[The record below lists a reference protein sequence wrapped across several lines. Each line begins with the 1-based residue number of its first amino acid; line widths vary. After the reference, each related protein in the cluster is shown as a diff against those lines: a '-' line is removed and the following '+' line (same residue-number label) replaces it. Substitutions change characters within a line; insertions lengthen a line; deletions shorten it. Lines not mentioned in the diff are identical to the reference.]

1 MSSLLLITAI
11 ALIAVAIAAGLA
23 YRARVNGP
31 FEPTN
36 YIWFRGLGL
45 LCDKNGGLDFLKRQR
60 GSRESMPLDL
70 KAYADIQEGDLVWV
84 RHLALPQFAEHVLPT
99 INARF
104 GLVSG
109 DEDWGIP
116 SGFSDADRILENKF
130 LVHWF
135 TQNYDGTDTSGKISG
150 LPLGLDF
157 HTVSN
162 RRKWGHWPMT
172 PTQQEA
178 QLVDVV
184 AHMPPT
190 ATRTRLVHAD
200 FHLNKFKKQI
210 WGEGRIQVEAVLRSN
225 DCVYFEQRKLRRL
238 DSWKKKTTFAFEVSP
253 HGNGLD
259 CLRTWESLV
268 LGNIVIVKRSSLDPL
283 YTGLPVV
290 ILDDWSEITQDN
302 LDRWLQQHAA
312 ALDDPAVQERL
323 TNGYWMQHMRRVMR
337 SLMNPA
343 SRTLGDD

>member
-1 MSSLLLITAI
+1 MLIAIVAAI
-11 ALIAVAIAAGLA
+11 AIAIAIGVAAFIG

-31 FEPTN
+31 FEPTH

-70 KAYADIQEGDLVWV
+70 DEYANIRDGDLVWV
-84 RHLALPQFAEHVLPT
+84 RHLALPQFADLVLPT
-99 INARF
+99 ISARF

-116 SGFSDADRILENKF
+116 SGFSDADRILECQH

-157 HTVSN
+157 HTISN

-172 PTQQEA
+172 PRQQET
-178 QLVDVV
+178 QLKEIVV
-184 AHMPPT
+184 SMPPT
-190 ATRTRLVHAD
+190 AARTRLVHAD
-200 FHLNKFKKQI
+200 FHLNKLKKQV
-210 WGEGRIQVEAVLRSN
+210 WGEGRIEVEATLRGNQSI
-225 DCVYFEQRKLRRL
+225 YFEERKIRRL

-283 YTGLPVV
+283 YEGLPVV
-290 ILDDWSEITQDN
+290 ILEDWDEITEAN
-302 LDRWLQQHAA
+302 LDRWLELHATA
-312 ALDDPAVQERL
+312 FDDPAMQERL
-323 TNGYWMQHMRRVMR
+323 TNKHWIEYMRGKMR
-337 SLMNPA
+337 SLMDSA
-343 SRTLGDD
+343 SS

>member
-1 MSSLLLITAI
+1 MLIPIVVVAAI
-11 ALIAVAIAAGLA
+11 VLIAMTLAACIA
-23 YRARVNGP
+23 YRARVEGP
-31 FEPTN
+31 FEPTH

-45 LCDKNGGLDFLKRQR
+45 LCDKNSGLDSLKRQR
-60 GSRESMPLDL
+60 GSRESLPLDL
-70 KAYADIQEGDLVWV
+70 EAYADIWEGDLVWV
-84 RHLALPQFAEHVLPT
+84 RHIALPQFAEHVVPT
-99 INARF
+99 INTRF

-116 SGFSDADRILENKF
+116 SGFSGADKILECEY

-157 HTVSN
+157 HTISN

-172 PTQQEA
+172 PRQQET
-178 QLVDVV
+178 QLKEVV
-184 AHMPPT
+184 ANMPPT
-190 ATRTRLVHAD
+190 AARTRLVHAD
-200 FHLNKFKKQI
+200 FHLNKLKKQI
-210 WGEGRIQVEAVLRSN
+210 WGEGRIQVEAALRQN
-225 DCVYFEQRKLRRL
+225 DCLYFEERKIRRL

-283 YTGLPVV
+283 YEGLPVV
-290 ILDDWSEITQDN
+290 ILDDWDEISEN
-302 LDRWLQQHAA
+302 SLNRWLEQHAEA
-312 ALDDPAVQERL
+312 FDNPAVQERL
-323 TNGYWMQHMRRVMR
+323 TNQYWIQHMRRVMR
-337 SLMNPA
+337 SLMDPD
-343 SRTLGDD
+343 S